1 MCFDFFV
8 LYSYL
13 LVINF
18 FVIDDMRRVK
28 NIILNLVICYFF
40 YMKIEFYRNFFL
52 FCLILI
58 VFFIWFNFC
67 FEVLIIIFVVW
78 LLDFECVN
86 ILFNLFLNN
95 FFDNIYM

>member
-1 MCFDFFV
+1 
-8 LYSYL
+8 
-13 LVINF
+13 
-18 FVIDDMRRVK
+18 
-28 NIILNLVICYFF
+28 
-40 YMKIEFYRNFFL
+40 MKIEFYRNFFL

-86 ILFNLFLNN
+86 ILFNFFLNN